1 MFTRLW
7 VLIQCFYLRV
17 FFLKVLVEKL
27 LRYCDGIDKIYI
39 LIRAKKDY
47 SVEERFKKFLESK
60 LFSFAIDIK
69 KIGQKIIPIEGDLS
83 LTRMGLK
90 VIQMLLL
97 KFNCSFEKVLIWE
110 TLDSVWFQKFILL
123 LKFKMK
129 QKK

>member
-1 MFTRLW
+1 
-7 VLIQCFYLRV
+7 
-17 FFLKVLVEKL
+17 
-27 LRYCDGIDKIYI
+27 

-97 KFNCSFEKVLIWE
+97 KFNCSFEKVLI
-110 TLDSVWFQKFILL
+110 
-123 LKFKMK
+123 
-129 QKK
+129 

>member
-1 MFTRLW
+1 
-7 VLIQCFYLRV
+7 
-17 FFLKVLVEKL
+17 
-27 LRYCDGIDKIYI
+27 

-90 VIQMLLL
+90 VIQMQLL
-97 KFNCSFEKVLIWE
+97 KFNCSFEKVLI
-110 TLDSVWFQKFILL
+110 
-123 LKFKMK
+123 
-129 QKK
+129 

>member
-1 MFTRLW
+1 
-7 VLIQCFYLRV
+7 
-17 FFLKVLVEKL
+17 
-27 LRYCDGIDKIYI
+27 
-39 LIRAKKDY
+39 
-47 SVEERFKKFLESK
+47 
-60 LFSFAIDIK
+60 
-69 KIGQKIIPIEGDLS
+69 
-83 LTRMGLK
+83 MGLK